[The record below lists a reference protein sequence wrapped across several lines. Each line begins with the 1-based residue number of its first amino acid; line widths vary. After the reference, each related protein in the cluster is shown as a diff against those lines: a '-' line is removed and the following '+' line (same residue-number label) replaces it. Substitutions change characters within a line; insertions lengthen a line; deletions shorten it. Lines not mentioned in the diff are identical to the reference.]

1 MLCLKKSMRVKN
13 LSSRAPVKGEKRQ
26 TNIFQSAVLENLP
39 EYYKIDTMEKQEILE
54 TRAIP
59 VTVDKSHLITIGEK
73 LYTEKSSFVR
83 ELVNNAFD
91 ADATEVHVEIE
102 DDRVVIRD
110 NGSGMNEGGLEQ
122 YFTIG
127 SSFKKTADKSAVFG
141 RKRIGEFGIGKF
153 AALAACSRFEIE
165 TQRGN
170 FRARL
175 SFDKEKWARDQDWSL
190 NIDIL
195 APKEGGK
202 ENGQGTT
209 ITLFRPNIILVP
221 GKIRRYLS
229 ERTPIHA
236 PDFAVFVNE
245 ERVSDDV
252 LTGTHIAVLETTPH
266 GEITGTIV
274 IVPEGKRL
282 EHQGLSVHVKGVLI
296 RREHFGLSLV
306 HRIGATRITGRIY
319 ADFLPVTS
327 SRDDFLRDSDEFFA
341 FENVMKKEIDRAL
354 KTIREEG
361 NRKADMEASRVL
373 RDALQ
378 KIGKAMR
385 RHKGM
390 FPEAQVPM
398 GERSKDDEENIPTKE
413 GEGYEISKAQF
424 LPTGDGIDPSL
435 KEKWEKNGKIMR
447 RGRGVLG
454 SKSVVRNLTFAG
466 MEIAVRMEHLGDQD
480 ESLISGGVIYINL
493 DHTLYQTYR
502 GKDDILAIHLARV
515 ITKELT
521 LHAGISNAADA
532 FALQSELLTDALREK
547 KQRGK

>member
-1 MLCLKKSMRVKN
+1 M
-13 LSSRAPVKGEKRQ
+13 
-26 TNIFQSAVLENLP
+26 
-39 EYYKIDTMEKQEILE
+39 
-54 TRAIP
+54 
-59 VTVDKSHLITIGEK
+59 
-73 LYTEKSSFVR
+73 
-83 ELVNNAFD
+83 
-91 ADATEVHVEIE
+91 
-102 DDRVVIRD
+102 
-110 NGSGMNEGGLEQ
+110 
-122 YFTIG
+122 
-127 SSFKKTADKSAVFG
+127 
-141 RKRIGEFGIGKF
+141 
-153 AALAACSRFEIE
+153 
-165 TQRGN
+165 
-170 FRARL
+170 
-175 SFDKEKWARDQDWSL
+175 
-190 NIDIL
+190 
-195 APKEGGK
+195 
-202 ENGQGTT
+202 
-209 ITLFRPNIILVP
+209 P

-236 PDFAVFVNE
+236 PDFAVFVNG

-252 LTGTHIAVLETTPH
+252 LTGTHVAVAETTPH

-274 IVPEGKRL
+274 IMPEGKKL

-327 SRDDFLRDSDEFFA
+327 SRDDFLRDSDEFA
-341 FENVMKKEIDRAL
+341 VFETVMKKEIDRAL

-398 GERSKDDEENIPTKE
+398 GTRDKGDEENGLIENNSKKT
-413 GEGYEISKAQF
+413 GEGYEVSKAHF
-424 LPTGDGIDPSL
+424 LPAGDGMDPAL
-435 KEKWEKNGKIMR
+435 KEKLSKNGKIMR
-447 RGRGVLG
+447 RGRGILG
-454 SKSVVRNLTFAG
+454 AKSVIRNLTFAG
-466 MEIAVRMEHLGDQD
+466 MEIAVRMDHLGDQD
-480 ESLISGGVIYINL
+480 ESLVSGGVIYINL
-493 DHTLYQTYR
+493 DHALYQTYR

-547 KQRGK
+547 KQREK